1 MKDRIARAP
10 GRYSAIVPT
19 EELEKLESGNA
30 FEITLVRDDDP
41 EEIGTPY
48 NKASVLP
55 DDLAERLCPDIEDPT
70 PADAFRRLNEECIG
84 ALAEAQQAMGVA
96 NDTAAEFLE
105 HRDNTN
111 NPHGMTAEQIGAVPN
126 AAFAEKVDELL
137 NEQGLSGHPANYS
150 NPHYVTA
157 EQVGAVAQEKHD
169 TDIAELRDWA
179 EGEIALQVES
189 LEHLIAAHK
198 QDDENPHKIT
208 CEQIG
213 AVPQTQHDEDIQRAM
228 DEIALQVES
237 LEEQIS
243 DVKEDV
249 EALVAEGKTVIV
261 TLSNSTPSHTNEQIF
276 NTVLNGGSVYLKM
289 WAGTYIRLSWC
300 DAEEALFEASLV
312 TSIKGADGNSYP
324 AQNFR
329 TYRIKNGKYYAN
341 AVVVPGQAY
350 IDAQIAYYFGNKEES
365 L

>member
-189 LEHLIAAHK
+189 LEY
-198 QDDENPHKIT
+198 
-208 CEQIG
+208 
-213 AVPQTQHDEDIQRAM
+213 
-228 DEIALQVES
+228 
-237 LEEQIS
+237 QIS
-243 DVKEDV
+243 GVKEDV
-249 EALVAEGKTVIV
+249 EALVTEGKTVIV

-300 DAEEALFEASLV
+300 TAEEALFEASLV
-312 TSIKGADGNSYP
+312 ISIKGADGNSYP

-329 TYRIKNGKYYAN
+329 TYRIENEKYYAN
-341 AVVVPGQAY
+341 SAVVPSQAY